1 MTFRTAL
8 LALSVASASFA
19 ADLQLGK
26 PLTLDKPVTLATLLA
41 SADSMTG
48 KTVQV
53 SGKVTEVCEAMGCW
67 MSLTDTDGHLLRIKV
82 DDGVIVFP
90 KDAIGK
96 NAVAEGKLEK
106 FELTR
111 DQVIAEAKHE
121 AEEQHRKFDAS
132 KIKSG
137 KTVYQIAGTGAII
150 NN

>member
-1 MTFRTAL
+1 MPVRAAL
-8 LALSVASASFA
+8 LALSFTALSFA

-26 PLTLDKPVTLATLLA
+26 PLTLDKPVTLATLLS
-41 SADSMTG
+41 SADSLTG

-67 MSLTDTDGHLLRIKV
+67 MSLTDADGHLLRIKV

-90 KDAIGK
+90 KTAIGK

-111 DQVIAEAKHE
+111 EQVIAEAKHE